1 VKELIEIIA
10 QHNKIESLVPIALV
24 IASFLMMMMMM
35 MMMKLKII
43 DFEYIARSK

>member
-24 IASFLMMMMMM
+24 IVSFLMMMMMM
-35 MMMKLKII
+35 MMMKII